1 MENIENNQENPITST
16 QLQLKCKTCGGQIHK
31 NELDYLKSLGFTHT
45 PELCENCRR
54 EKRLYRRKCDKV
66 NRVLLEE
73 FDGVRVESVFF
84 KPEELKQTQN
94 RKTIYYPFFF
104 GGSNFGKHWTG
115 ARYSEKYMVF
125 IHKSLCEEGAYDL
138 DGKIINI
145 RKMEKQIT
153 KKNEENEEGW
163 IEKHEYLTIQPAQT
177 QEVKWYLYYLESYYK
192 TTLKGFGR
200 DRDWR
205 YSYSP
210 ADENL
215 PESENLCFPLLEGWT
230 TANTHRFGNNFE
242 LVISRNPLKIEYHG
256 VS

>member
-1 MENIENNQENPITST
+1 MENQENNQENPT
-16 QLQLKCKTCGGQIHK
+16 QPPTTLQLKCKKCDEIIHQ
-31 NELDYLKSLGFTHT
+31 NEIDYLKSLGFTHT

-54 EKRLYRRKCDKV
+54 EKRLYRRKCDKID
-66 NRVLLEE
+66 RVLLEE
-73 FDGVRVESVFF
+73 FDGVRVESVYFRA
-84 KPEELKQTQN
+84 EELKQPQN
-94 RKTIYYPFFF
+94 KKTIYYPFSF

-125 IHKSLCEEGAYDL
+125 VHKDICEEGAYDL
-138 DGKIINI
+138 EGKLINI

-153 KKNEENEEGW
+153 KKNEGW
-163 IEKHEYLTIQPAQT
+163 TESHVYLTIQPSQI
-177 QEVKWYLYYLESYYK
+177 QEIKWYLYYLESYYK

-205 YSYSP
+205 YTYSP
-210 ADENL
+210 ADESI

-242 LVISRNPLKIEYHG
+242 LIISRNPLKIEYHG